1 MCYVKMFAFQM
12 SLKQDWPSSNQKIR
26 LAIDPL
32 LKLRRRSSCRSGAL
46 VNGKTSPKHTRS
58 RCSTSGHTKRKP
70 TTLAVVLRDI
80 QALNEVRGP
89 PSGVLPDGHNPDRN
103 GMTLQERC
111 DDSKS
116 WAAWAPGLKVALVL
130 AIQDRLHRG
139 TTPSLE
145 AALRPLGQVALDSWR
160 AHYLNDHMPAHR
172 DCKLTV
178 LRPIP

>member
-1 MCYVKMFAFQM
+1 MSIWRAREWQDFAKAYQIKMLNFG
-12 SLKQDWPSSNQKIR
+12 S
-26 LAIDPL
+26 
-32 LKLRRRSSCRSGAL
+32 
-46 VNGKTSPKHTRS
+46 H
-58 RCSTSGHTKRKP
+58 
-70 TTLAVVLRDI
+70 
-80 QALNEVRGP
+80 QAQVRGP

-139 TTPSLE
+139 ATPSLE